1 MINLLPLK
9 EKKEL
14 LMERTK
20 RMVIILWFLFLFF
33 LICLAL
39 ILLSIKI
46 YVQGQIDSNKT
57 YLANTEKE
65 FLESESEEYRA
76 YITEA
81 NSKIEELNSFYEKRV
96 NFSSILERISALL
109 PADIYLTDIS
119 LKHIVEGEDKKNKII
134 VALSGFA
141 PLVDDVVEF
150 ENNLQEEFE
159 DVNFPLSNW
168 VKEKDIDIYITF
180 KIPL

>member
-9 EKKEL
+9 EKKEF
-14 LMERTK
+14 LMEGTK
-20 RMVIILWFLFLFF
+20 RMVIVLWFLFLFF
-33 LICLAL
+33 LVCLAL

-46 YVQGQIDSNKT
+46 YLQGQIDSNKN

-65 FLESESEEYRA
+65 FLESESEEYRSR
-76 YITEA
+76 ITEA

-96 NFSSILERISALL
+96 NFSNVLEKVSALL
-109 PADIYLTDIS
+109 PADIYLTDVS
-119 LKHIVEGEDKKNKII
+119 LGQITEDKERKIV

-141 PLVDDVVEF
+141 PVVDDVVEF
-150 ENNLQEEFE
+150 ENNLKGEFE
-159 DVNFPLSNW
+159 NVDFPLSNW
-168 VKEKDIDIYITF
+168 VKEKDIDIYVTF